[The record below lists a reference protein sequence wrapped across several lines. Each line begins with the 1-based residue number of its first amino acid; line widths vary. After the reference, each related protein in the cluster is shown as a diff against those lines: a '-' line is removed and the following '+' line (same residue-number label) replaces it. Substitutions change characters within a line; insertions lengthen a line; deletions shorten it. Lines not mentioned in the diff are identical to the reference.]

1 MKKSP
6 VHSMH
11 FTYLKIK
18 KHFTF
23 NLFIISILLFSGCD
37 YLFPPLRLDK
47 ITVEEAS
54 NFLNKH
60 KGDTKVVLLDIRSK
74 AEYDSINIE
83 NSVNID
89 FTKPDFPDITEK
101 LDKDKRYIIIDD
113 NGIKAAM
120 AFELMKEQRFSKVH
134 YILGGINEWVK
145 NNLPVLQKK

>member
-11 FTYLKIK
+11 FTILNGVKLFSYYKYNLV
-18 KHFTF
+18 
-23 NLFIISILLFSGCD
+23 LFIISILLFSGCD

-101 LDKDKRYIIIDD
+101 LDKDKRALLI
-113 NGIKAAM
+113 
-120 AFELMKEQRFSKVH
+120 
-134 YILGGINEWVK
+134 
-145 NNLPVLQKK
+145 